1 LYIHPFSGDAI
12 AKAEKPTDDGRTR
25 ARPKPTM
32 TPDAALTNILSGVS
46 AIDATERVLLPAALG
61 RVAAEDVRS
70 RVRLPAFD
78 NSAMDGFCIHADDLG
93 APLPLRLRLQGEL
106 RAGDLPQARLCP
118 GHAMRIMTGA
128 MVPADAAAVVI
139 DEGAEMAEGMV
150 AINRA
155 VAPGKNIR
163 RVGEDVEEGAVLV
176 GAGAL
181 LSARHLALLA
191 AAGISQLAVRRFPRV
206 GIVSTGNELLEPGNR
221 AGNGRIVEVN
231 RFFLKSMLEFAGA
244 EVKDLGIVPDDR
256 DALAGTFTANRD
268 LDLIVTSGGVAGSDA
283 DLVAA
288 ALAAAGGSSTV
299 CSLEL
304 RPGKPIGFGWLDRD
318 EVGLNQSN
326 FINVIDTNKL
336 ERDTSGKPLHTF
348 PHPALGRC
356 RTLHLPGNPVAALV
370 TGYLFMLPLVRLLA
384 GLEAHSLPAVAKTA
398 GGFHHVPGKTEFVP
412 VRAVGADE
420 NGVPLVEMLGKGGS
434 ARLLPLAMADGLV
447 EIPASRACLE
457 AGEFVS
463 FHHFR
468 QMGLA

>member
-1 LYIHPFSGDAI
+1 
-12 AKAEKPTDDGRTR
+12 
-25 ARPKPTM
+25 M

-46 AIDATERVLLPAALG
+46 AIDATEWVLLPAALG

-244 EVKDLGIVPDDR
+244 EVKDLGIVPDDC

-304 RPGKPIGFGWLDRD
+304 RPGKPIGFGWL
-318 EVGLNQSN
+318 
-326 FINVIDTNKL
+326 
-336 ERDTSGKPLHTF
+336 
-348 PHPALGRC
+348 GRC

-370 TGYLFMLPLVRLLA
+370 TGYLFMLPLVRLLS
-384 GLEAHSLPAVAKTA
+384 GLEARSSPGTAKTV
-398 GGFHHVPGKTEFVP
+398 GGFHHVSGKTEFVP
-412 VRAVGADE
+412 VRAVGADG